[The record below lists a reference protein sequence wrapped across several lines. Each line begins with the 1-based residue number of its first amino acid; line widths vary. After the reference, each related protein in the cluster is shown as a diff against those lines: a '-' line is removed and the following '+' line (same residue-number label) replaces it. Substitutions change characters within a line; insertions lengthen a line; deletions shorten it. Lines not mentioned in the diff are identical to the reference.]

1 LKKLISSTFW
11 AGIALALSAVP
22 AVAQGT
28 GTTLDLSPKSTTFE
42 GLKNVTVV
50 SIVSGLITLALIVA
64 AVIFFF
70 MLLIG
75 GVQWIMSGGD
85 KQNVENARNR
95 ITNALIGLVIVFAAW
110 AIGALMETFFGVN
123 IFSLTLPSLK
133 G

>member
-1 LKKLISSTFW
+1 
-11 AGIALALSAVP
+11 
-22 AVAQGT
+22 
-28 GTTLDLSPKSTTFE
+28 
-42 GLKNVTVV
+42 VTVV